1 MNKKQIGVIA
11 ALRRE
16 LCGKVALRE
25 GAIKSRVR
33 RAVEG
38 YGLRVKFTPRTVT
51 GGEQVLSINFNAET
65 GFTVRYIP
73 ANAPSLKLDTL
84 AILRGRNTITQIDNK
99 QAWAVPFGRDI
110 VLVSYNTVIGV
121 YGRHTHRLY
130 LSADA
135 YTHSPTTSS
144 HITAFKGVVGR
155 IDRIIFVEKL

>member
-16 LCGKVALRE
+16 LCGKAALRE

-38 YGLRVKFTPRTVT
+38 YGLRVKFTPMTVT
-51 GGEQVLSINFNAET
+51 GGEQVLSISFNAET
-65 GFTVRYIP
+65 GFNARYIP
-73 ANAPSLKLDTL
+73 ANAPSLKLDAL
-84 AILRGRNTITQIDNK
+84 AILRGRNTITQIDSE

-110 VLVSYNTVIGV
+110 VLVSYSTVIGV

-144 HITAFKGVVGR
+144 HITAFKGVVGK

>member
-1 MNKKQIGVIA
+1 MNMKQIGVIA

-16 LCGKVALRE
+16 LCGKAALRE

-33 RAVEG
+33 RVVEG

-51 GGEQVLSINFNAET
+51 GGEQVLSISFNSET
-65 GFTVRYIP
+65 GFNARYIP
-73 ANAPSLKLDTL
+73 ANAPSPKLDTL
-84 AILRGRNTITQIDNK
+84 AILRGCNTITQIDTK

>member
-16 LCGKVALRE
+16 LCGKVALHER
-25 GAIKSRVR
+25 AIKARVR

-38 YGLRVKFTPRTVT
+38 YGLRVKFTPISAI
-51 GGEQVLSINFNAET
+51 GGEQLLSINFNSVVEMRA
-65 GFTVRYIP
+65 RYVP
-73 ANAPSLKLDTL
+73 SNAPPIDVDTM
-84 AILRGRNTITQIDNK
+84 AALRGRNTITQIDTK

-144 HITAFKGVVGR
+144 HITAFKGVVGK